1 MALAVA
7 EYVAGQAA
15 AAGTTV
21 TATTTA
27 TAAVGTRLTAHF
39 AMPNTA
45 GTVSCADTRGN
56 TWTKITDVSQ
66 ASGTRNVIF
75 SAPIT
80 TQIEIGDTITVTSP
94 SAAARVVT
102 ILQITDIT
110 GGGTL
115 DQSSSAGGSSDS
127 PASGSINTT
136 VAAQALVGSVS
147 YTAATISAVG
157 AGWTQGSE
165 VSPLGG
171 VTYITPVWR
180 ILASTGS
187 HQVTATLDGTDA
199 WCAAIAGFYGSS
211 TQTLTPGSAT
221 ATWSVPAPTVIL
233 KRPMIA
239 LRNWWRRSR

>member
-7 EYVAGQAA
+7 EYIAGQNAI
-15 AAGTTV
+15 AGTTV

-39 AMPNTA
+39 AMPETA

-56 TWTKITDVSQ
+56 TWTKITDVSN
-66 ASGTRNVIF
+66 GTRNVIF

-80 TQIEIGDTITVTSP
+80 TQIEIGDEITVTSP

-102 ILQITDIT
+102 VLKITDIT

-115 DQSSSAGGSSDS
+115 DQSSSAGGTGTAA
-127 PASGSINTT
+127 ASGSINTT

-147 YTAATISAVG
+147 YTAAAISAVG

-180 ILASTGS
+180 ILASTGA
-187 HQVTATLDGTDA
+187 HEVTATLDSSDS